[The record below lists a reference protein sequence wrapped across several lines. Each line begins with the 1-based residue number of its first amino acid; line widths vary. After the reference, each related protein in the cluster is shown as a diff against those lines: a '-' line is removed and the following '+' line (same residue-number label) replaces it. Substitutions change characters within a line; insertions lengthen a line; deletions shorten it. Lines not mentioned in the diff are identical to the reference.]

1 VLVIVSHFY
10 IINVNIGDEIM
21 NQLIEKTPSRSINY
35 YLKVLMIIIVFI
47 LIINIVVSIL
57 TISITRKQSIDNIT
71 NTVNLYLENAKN
83 KLNAIDHF
91 MIWTISHDT
100 LLDKMENN
108 PDMAEL
114 PTNLSNFRSRVN
126 DFQYTTGKEFQFF
139 IGLKEE
145 NYFFNSSS
153 IKMNYS
159 DYLKVKDY
167 FFNKSEELNSY
178 DTMSTWNPIKIN
190 NTYYLFHLL
199 KYDNRIFLC
208 IISVEDILLPLNN
221 INVGEEGSIAMEKKG
236 SGFLT
241 NSKEESTI
249 EKATYSFFN
258 SRLHFEETDTSLPFT
273 LHISVDH
280 FGAFKNVVIVQ
291 FLLILATIIIS
302 FILFI
307 IIRYIKNRLIN
318 PIQSFSKN
326 LSNINSNNAAIDFEG
341 SSIIELEQAN
351 THFKDLIT
359 EIKKLKV
366 NIYEQK
372 LEKRKIQMD
381 FMRLQIK
388 PHFYINC
395 LSSIHS
401 MAELNMYEEI
411 KEMATS
417 TSKYFRYLFQSNQ
430 NFIQLDKEISHIYD
444 YLDIQTLLHGNTF
457 QFNCKIE
464 TIVRQAKI
472 PPLVLQTFIENSI
485 KHGISMDDDRMEISL
500 SIEYKDKENY
510 IYIIIKDSGPGY
522 PLDILSK
529 LQNKE
534 LLSSRMGEHIGINN
548 VIQRLRMLYGEE
560 HNIMFL
566 NDLNGGAIVE
576 LIIPYQ
582 IYRE

>member
-1 VLVIVSHFY
+1 
-10 IINVNIGDEIM
+10 M

-190 NTYYLFHLL
+190 NIYYLFHLL
-199 KYDNRIFLC
+199 KYNNRIFLC

-351 THFKDLIT
+351 TQFKDLIT

-401 MAELNMYEEI
+401 MAELNMYDEI

>member
-1 VLVIVSHFY
+1 
-10 IINVNIGDEIM
+10 M

-351 THFKDLIT
+351 TQFKDLIT

-401 MAELNMYEEI
+401 MAELNMYDEI

>member
-1 VLVIVSHFY
+1 
-10 IINVNIGDEIM
+10 M

>member
-1 VLVIVSHFY
+1 
-10 IINVNIGDEIM
+10 M

-351 THFKDLIT
+351 TQFKDLIT

-401 MAELNMYEEI
+401 MAELNMYDEI

-522 PLDILSK
+522 SLDILNK